1 MKGTFAALQG
11 GVEQATPSGKSHMLE
26 YDEHAVTSGEKQE
39 HHISGDIEYYMAIGM
54 EVEEG
59 WMYSKD

>member
-1 MKGTFAALQG
+1 MQG